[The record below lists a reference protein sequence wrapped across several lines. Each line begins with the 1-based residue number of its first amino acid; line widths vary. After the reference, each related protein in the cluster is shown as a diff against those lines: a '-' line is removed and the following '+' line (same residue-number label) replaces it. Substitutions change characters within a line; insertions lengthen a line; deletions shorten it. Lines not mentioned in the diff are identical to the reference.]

1 MKSTPAKAL
10 IAFFLAATLTAC
22 AGTSKDLS
30 TGEYIDSAAITAK
43 VKTELALADE
53 TSAIQI
59 DVETYKDL
67 VILSGFVDS
76 DEEKMAAERIAAD
89 VNGVA
94 QVKNA
99 LVVKS

>member
-1 MKSTPAKAL
+1 MKLTSAK
-10 IAFFLAATLTAC
+10 IFMAFVFAVSLTAC
-22 AGTSKDLS
+22 AGSGNNLS

-53 TSAIQI
+53 TSALQI

-76 DEEKMAAERIAAD
+76 EAERVAA
-89 VNGVA
+89 
-94 QVKNA
+94 
-99 LVVKS
+99 

>member
-1 MKSTPAKAL
+1 MKLTSAKIFMAL
-10 IAFFLAATLTAC
+10 VFAVSLTAC
-22 AGTSKDLS
+22 AGSGNNLS

-53 TSAIQI
+53 TSALQI

-76 DEEKMAAERIAAD
+76 EAERIAAERIAAD

-94 QVKNA
+94 KVKNA